1 MLSLQAKNSITQNST
16 MTGKLIVIS
25 APSGAGKTT
34 LVRALLTQK
43 PNLVF
48 SVSAAS
54 RDKRAHEIDK
64 KDYCFISVEEFR
76 NRIERGEFLE
86 WQEVYPNQ
94 YYGTLLSEIDR
105 IWATGNHVLFDVDVL
120 GGLNIKKHFGPRALT
135 IFVKPPSMAHLQQR
149 LQNRGTETE
158 ESLQKRLSKAE
169 FELSFENQ
177 FDVVVVNDDIQS
189 AQIEIVEAI
198 EKFLD
203 EKNNS

>member
-1 MLSLQAKNSITQNST
+1 

-34 LVRALLTQK
+34 LVRALLAQN

-54 RDKRAHEIDK
+54 RNKRAHETDK
-64 KDYCFISVEEFR
+64 KDYYFISVEEFK
-76 NRIERGEFLE
+76 NRIEQSEFLE

-105 IWATGNHVLFDVDVL
+105 IWANGNHVIFDVDVL
-120 GGLNIKKHFGPRALT
+120 GALNIKKHFGSHALT
-135 IFVKPPSMAHLQQR
+135 IFIKPPSMTHLQQR

-158 ESLQKRLSKAE
+158 ESLQRRLSKAE
-169 FELSFENQ
+169 FELSFEEQ
-177 FDVVVVNDDIQS
+177 FDMVIVNDDIKT
-189 AQIEIVEAI
+189 AQQQIVEAI
-198 EKFLD
+198 EKFLN
-203 EKNNS
+203 EPQIVILNS

>member
-1 MLSLQAKNSITQNST
+1 

-34 LVRALLTQK
+34 LVKALLSQK

-48 SVSAAS
+48 SISAAS
-54 RDKRAHEIDK
+54 RDKRAHETDK
-64 KDYCFISVEEFR
+64 KDYHFISVEEFK
-76 NRIERGEFLE
+76 NRIEQGEFLE

-120 GGLNIKKHFGPRALT
+120 GGLNIKKHFGARALT
-135 IFVKPPSMAHLQQR
+135 IFIKPPSMTHLQQR

-198 EKFLD
+198 ERFLAEELD
-203 EKNNS
+203 VAGLRS

>member
-1 MLSLQAKNSITQNST
+1 

-34 LVRALLTQK
+34 LVKALLSQK

-54 RDKRAHEIDK
+54 RDKRAHETDK
-64 KDYCFISVEEFR
+64 KDYYFISVEEFK
-76 NRIERGEFLE
+76 NKIEKGEFLE

-105 IWATGNHVLFDVDVL
+105 IWASGNHVIFDVDVL
-120 GGLNIKKHFGPRALT
+120 GGLNIKKHFGSRAFT
-135 IFVKPPSMAHLQQR
+135 IFIKPPSMEHLQQR
-149 LQNRGTETE
+149 LQKRGTETE
-158 ESLQKRLSKAE
+158 ESLQKRLSKAS
-169 FELSFENQ
+169 FELSFEDQ
-177 FDVVVVNDDIQS
+177 FDVVIVNDNIQT
-189 AQIEIVEAI
+189 AQQEIVEAI
-198 EKFLD
+198 EKFLN